1 MDSGSSDEHLS
12 GGKEKKKK
20 QSVINTEV
28 INFVEFATKYVLL
41 RLDFSLQHFPAK
53 FQS

>member
-1 MDSGSSDEHLS
+1 MDSGSSDEHFS
-12 GGKEKKKK
+12 GGKEKEKK
-20 QSVINTEV
+20 SVINTEV

-41 RLDFSLQHFPAK
+41 RLDFFLQHFPAK